1 MFKQYF
7 ITEKEQTPE
16 VKKEV
21 LIPKKV
27 EKLSPEELLR
37 SNSFKIKL
45 VTKTAFGKQIDFAKK
60 YSDEEIK
67 KVLSDYKIK
76 IKDKSIFIIE

>member
-7 ITEKEQTPE
+7 ITEKEQTQE
-16 VKKEV
+16 VKKEGSN
-21 LIPKKV
+21 PKKV
-27 EKLSPEELLR
+27 AKLSPEELLR

-45 VTKTAFGKQIDFAKK
+45 VTPTTFGKQIDFAKK

>member
-7 ITEKEQTPE
+7 VAEKEVIQE
-16 VKKEV
+16 
-21 LIPKKV
+21 PKKTV
-27 EKLSPEELLR
+27 VKQTAQKPEDLLR
-37 SNSFKIKL
+37 TSGFKIKTIVL
-45 VTKTAFGKQIDFAKK
+45 TAFGKQIDFAKK

-67 KVLSDYKIK
+67 KVLNDFNLK

>member
-7 ITEKEQTPE
+7 VAEKEIITE
-16 VKKEV
+16 
-21 LIPKKV
+21 PKKTV
-27 EKLSPEELLR
+27 VKQTTQKPEDLLR
-37 SNSFKIKL
+37 DSGFKIKNL
-45 VTKTAFGKQIDFAKK
+45 VLTSFGKQIDFAKK

-67 KVLSDYKIK
+67 KVLTGFNIK